1 MFLRRQSTI
10 VSETAG
16 DFKRPHVF
24 PHSFQGELRESF
36 GPKVQPDHGNHG
48 GPAPGFH
55 GQRLHWPAVKSLY
68 QSTVCLSKCNIC
80 LSIAYNMCTFTCVC
94 MNIWRYTVFIYIYIC
109 SWSYTHVY
117 IYIYTCY
124 IYIYI
129 YICYQFKYIHS
140 KTKKVH
146 INTYIYIY
154 NVVCFRTFW
163 ISTGINISPKI
174 SNPQTPGPT
183 GTGTHSLW
191 KAAVPV
197 LFVFAGRRLMVWLA
211 IELNVVETLLVVE

>member
-16 DFKRPHVF
+16 DLKRPYVF

-55 GQRLHWPAVKSLY
+55 GQRLRWPAVKSLY
-68 QSTVCLSKCNIC
+68 QSTVCLSKCNMC
-80 LSIAYNMCTFTCVC
+80 LSIAYKMCTFTCVC
-94 MNIWRYTVFIYIYIC
+94 MNIWRYTVYIYIYVHDHTCIYIYI
-109 SWSYTHVY
+109 HA
-117 IYIYTCY
+117 
-124 IYIYI
+124 
-129 YICYQFKYIHS
+129 
-140 KTKKVH
+140 
-146 INTYIYIY
+146 TYIYIHMLRIEIYTLQRQEKYININIYIY
-154 NVVCFRTFW
+154 NIVCLRTFW
-163 ISTGINISPKI
+163 ISTGINIFPKI

-197 LFVFAGRRLMVWLA
+197 LFVIAGRRLMEWLA